1 MKINFFLLV
10 IALIVG
16 GLMYYSFSAFEADVL
31 SRACEAVSC
40 TLALVS
46 ALAISITGC
55 PRETVMFK
63 TWASIWFVVALL
75 VNILF
80 IVFKG
85 MPKTVIITN
94 CLLFVG
100 GILGL
105 YFIYKASHENT
116 SR

>member
-1 MKINFFLLV
+1 MKINFFLLF

-31 SRACEAVSC
+31 SRACETVSC
-40 TLALVS
+40 TLALVG
-46 ALAISITGC
+46 ALAISIAGC
-55 PRETVMFK
+55 SRESVMFK
-63 TWASIWFVVALL
+63 TWASVWFVVALL

-80 IVFKG
+80 IVFEG
-85 MPKTVIITN
+85 TPKAVIITN

-100 GILGL
+100 GISGL

>member
-1 MKINFFLLV
+1 MKINIFLLV
-10 IALIVG
+10 IALFVG
-16 GLMYYSFSAFEADVL
+16 GLVYYIFSAFEADVL
-31 SRACEAVSC
+31 SRVCETVSC

-46 ALAISITGC
+46 VLAISIAGC

-80 IVFKG
+80 IVFQG
-85 MPKTVIITN
+85 MPRTVVITN
-94 CLLFVG
+94 CLLFAG

-116 SR
+116 CG

>member
-1 MKINFFLLV
+1 MKINFFLLF

-31 SRACEAVSC
+31 SRACETVSC
-40 TLALVS
+40 TLALVG
-46 ALAISITGC
+46 ALAISIAGC
-55 PRETVMFK
+55 LRESVMFK
-63 TWASIWFVVALL
+63 TWASVWFVVALL

-80 IVFKG
+80 IVFEG
-85 MPKTVIITN
+85 TPKAVIITN

-100 GILGL
+100 GISGL

>member
-1 MKINFFLLV
+1 MKMNIFLLV
-10 IALIVG
+10 VALFVG
-16 GLMYYSFSAFEADVL
+16 GLMYYSFSSFEENRL
-31 SRACEAVSC
+31 SGVCEAISC

-46 ALAISITGC
+46 ALALSITGC

-63 TWASIWFVVALL
+63 TYASIWFVVSLF

-80 IVFKG
+80 IVFQG
-85 MPKTVIITN
+85 TMRTIMITN